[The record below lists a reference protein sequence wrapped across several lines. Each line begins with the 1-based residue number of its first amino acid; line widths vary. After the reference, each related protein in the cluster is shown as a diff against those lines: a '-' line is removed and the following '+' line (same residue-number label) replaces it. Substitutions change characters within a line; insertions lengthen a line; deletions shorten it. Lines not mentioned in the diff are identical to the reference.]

1 MSDNLKNL
9 PTKNEQHVHWSDDEE
24 DVMTE
29 FFGGDSASASTPP
42 KSDDKSWWTTL
53 KQVGLASF
61 VVAVL
66 TNPYYN
72 IDDLLKAITYFDE
85 NPLVTFAVKILIFI
99 IVFLLVDR
107 YT

>member
-1 MSDNLKNL
+1 MSDNLTKL
-9 PTKNEQHVHWSDDEE
+9 PTKHVHFSDDEE

-29 FFGGDSASASTPP
+29 FFGGDSAPTTPP
-42 KSDDKSWWTTL
+42 KSDDKSWLTTL
-53 KQVGLASF
+53 KNVTLYSF
-61 VVAVL
+61 VVAIL

-72 IDDLLKAITYFDE
+72 IDDLLRSITYFDE
-85 NPLVTFAVKILIFI
+85 NPLVAFAVKILIFV

>member
-1 MSDNLKNL
+1 MSDNLTNL
-9 PTKNEQHVHWSDDEE
+9 PTKHVHFSDDEE

-29 FFGGDSASASTPP
+29 FFGGGDGTLASTPP
-42 KSDDKSWWTTL
+42 KSDDKSWWTTIKNVTL
-53 KQVGLASF
+53 SAF

-72 IDDLLKAITYFDE
+72 INDLLTSITYFDE
-85 NPLVTFAVKILIFI
+85 NPLVSFAVKIVIFI

>member
-1 MSDNLKNL
+1 MSDNLTNF
-9 PTKNEQHVHWSDDEE
+9 PTKHVHFSDDEE

-29 FFGGDSASASTPP
+29 FFGGSSEASTPP
-42 KSDDKSWWTTL
+42 RSDDKSWWTTIKNVTL
-53 KQVGLASF
+53 SAF

-72 IDDLLKAITYFDE
+72 INDLLTSITYFDE
-85 NPLVTFAVKILIFI
+85 NPLVSFAVKIVIFI
-99 IVFLLVDR
+99 FVFLLVDR

>member
-1 MSDNLKNL
+1 MSDNLTNL
-9 PTKNEQHVHWSDDEE
+9 PTKHVHFSDDEE

-29 FFGGDSASASTPP
+29 FFGGSSEASTPP
-42 KSDDKSWWTTL
+42 RSDDKSWWTTL
-53 KQVGLASF
+53 KQVGLAAF
-61 VVAVL
+61 VVGIL

-85 NPLVTFAVKILIFI
+85 NPLVAFAVKMLIFI